1 MKSIVACAFVGLF
14 SMTSAEGGKPHCTL
28 RAHVEANARDGAVF
42 STQMRSPTTGKNIV
56 IEKVPTISER
66 DVVAFYPYQA
76 ADGSYGVLFQL
87 DDHGKLALDTLSV
100 EKRGTFLYVF
110 VNGRPAAE
118 LQIDRRVS
126 DGKLYVASGLTQADL
141 QLMGKQ
147 WRLMGRKRS
156 SKSQVPSSKEVP
168 NPKSQYEG
176 QAL

>member
-14 SMTSAEGGKPHCTL
+14 SVTSVEGGKPHCTL
-28 RAHVEANARDGAVF
+28 RAHLQANPRDGEVF
-42 STQMRSPTTGKNIV
+42 ATKLRSQTTGKNIV

-66 DVVAFYPYQA
+66 DVAAFYPYQA

-126 DGKLYVASGLTQADL
+126 DGKLYVASSLTPNDL
-141 QLMGKQ
+141 VLM
-147 WRLMGRKRS
+147 RKDWPLIGHR
-156 SKSQVPSSKEVP
+156 KK
-168 NPKSQYEG
+168 
-176 QAL
+176 

>member
-1 MKSIVACAFVGLF
+1 MKRIAACAFVALF
-14 SMTSAEGGKPHCTL
+14 SMTSAEGGKPHSTL
-28 RAHVEANARDGAVF
+28 RAHVQANARDGAAF
-42 STQMRSPTTGKNIV
+42 STQLRSQTTGKNIV

-76 ADGSYGVLFQL
+76 ADGSYGALFQL

-126 DGKLYVASGLTQADL
+126 DGKLYVASGLTQSDL
-141 QLMGKQ
+141 VLMRKD
-147 WRLMGRKRS
+147 WRLI
-156 SKSQVPSSKEVP
+156 
-168 NPKSQYEG
+168 G
-176 QAL
+176 QLKK